1 MRRSSPITWDQ
12 LKVGVLLLAA
22 AAVLTVAL
30 FKLGETANLFAGR
43 YHLYVLL
50 PSAEGL
56 REGGSV
62 TLAGQLVGRVDRID
76 FLPPD
81 GDSSRNLRLRLAI
94 DRSLQS
100 QVREDSRARLRTQG
114 LLGDR
119 LVDISPGTPS
129 APVLPEGDTI
139 PAESTMDYEDVLSEA
154 AQAVHELTQLTG
166 ELHGITQGLMQGEGT
181 AGQLL
186 TNRTLYDEL
195 ANTLQRTS
203 ALLTRVE
210 HGDGTL
216 GRMLTDTTVYARLA
230 STTAALDTIV
240 RRIANRQGTLGKL
253 IADDTLYDRLAGIS
267 TSADS
272 LVKMVAAGKGTLGQL
287 IGDQTLYDQLTK
299 TVADLNAILQDIQ
312 RDPRK
317 YTKGMVKLF

>member
-1 MRRSSPITWDQ
+1 
-12 LKVGVLLLAA
+12 
-22 AAVLTVAL
+22 
-30 FKLGETANLFAGR
+30 
-43 YHLYVLL
+43 LL

-81 GDSSRNLRLRLAI
+81 RDSVHNLRLRLAI

-119 LVDISPGTPS
+119 LVDISPGTPA

-139 PAESTMDYEDVLSEA
+139 PAEPSADYEQVLSEA
-154 AQAVHELTQLTG
+154 SQVVHGLSQLTD
-166 ELHGITQGLMQGEGT
+166 ELRGITHGLLDGEGT

-186 TNRTLYDEL
+186 TSRTLYDQL
-195 ANTLQRTS
+195 AGALQRTS
-203 ALLTRVE
+203 TLLARVE

-216 GRMLTDTTVYARLA
+216 GRMLTDTVVYARLA

-240 RRIANRQGTLGKL
+240 RRIANREGTLGKL
-253 IADDTLYDRLAGIS
+253 IADDTLYDRLARIS

-272 LVKMVAAGKGTLGQL
+272 MVKMVAAGQGTLGRL
-287 IGDQTLYDQLTK
+287 ISDQALYDQLTK
-299 TVADLNAILQDIQ
+299 TVADLNAVLQDLQ
-312 RDPRK
+312 RNPRK